1 MLNKVFFR
9 DFKKLY
15 YRKYKP
21 IFIILLSKLIYS
33 LICSVKS
40 METQRKRVELKSN
53 TFANDIIIEES
64 YKAFKYF
71 ADTDKETF
79 RM

>member
-1 MLNKVFFR
+1 
-9 DFKKLY
+9 
-15 YRKYKP
+15 
-21 IFIILLSKLIYS
+21 
-33 LICSVKS
+33 

-79 RM
+79 RMYKREA